1 MNQEKPLISVI
12 VPVYNV
18 EKYLRQCLDS
28 VLSQTYKNIEVIMV
42 DDGSPDGCGM
52 ICEEYASK
60 YANFKVIHKENAGL
74 GMARNTGLEHV
85 TGEYVMFLDSDDYI
99 DKNLIEILYKNIYEK
114 KVDVCKSGF
123 RRVNDDWLM
132 SSEIK
137 YNDEFFPG
145 IRAKTEFLPRLIGSA
160 PNKKDSF
167 EMSVWASLYKVEH
180 IKNHNI
186 RFPSERDLI
195 SEDLVFNIEY
205 MQYANGACAI
215 SDIGYNYRININSLT
230 KSYRP
235 DRFAA
240 CIKFY
245 NYVKPRLE
253 NLGYGVETIYRLDRM
268 LFVYTRSSIKME
280 WYAAPIGKKRTAKT
294 NIKKICCDSRLQEMV
309 SDYPIEKLG
318 FKQKM
323 FLYMIKYKL
332 YKLLCF
338 CAAIKLI

>member
-1 MNQEKPLISVI
+1 MDLISVI
-12 VPVYNV
+12 VPIYNV

-42 DDGSPDGCGM
+42 DDGSPDGCGI
-52 ICEEYASK
+52 ICDEYASR

-114 KVDVCKSGF
+114 KVDVCKCGF
-123 RRVNDDWLM
+123 RRINDDGLT
-132 SSEIK
+132 SSERK
-137 YNDEFFPG
+137 YDDEFFPG

-186 RFPSERDLI
+186 CFPSERELHA
-195 SEDLVFNIEY
+195 EDMVFNIEY
-205 MQYANGACAI
+205 MQYAKGVCVI
-215 SDIGYNYRININSLT
+215 SDIGYNYRINMISLT
-230 KSYRP
+230 TIYHPEMFEK
-235 DRFAA
+235 

-245 NYVKPRLE
+245 NYVKDRLE
-253 NLGYGVETIYRLDRM
+253 SLGYGVETINRLDRIT
-268 LFVYTRSSIKME
+268 FVSVKSCINME
-280 WYAAPIGKKRTAKT
+280 WRAAAFNKKRTAKM
-294 NIKKICCDSRLQEMV
+294 NIKKICCDSRLQEII
-309 SDYPIEKLG
+309 SDYPIEELG
-318 FKQKM
+318 FKQKL

-332 YKLLCF
+332 YQLLCF
-338 CAAIKLI
+338 FAAIKII